1 MPNKIIKS
9 LINTVI
15 FIVIFLLYAAYQAFI
30 VEILKH
36 LGFDIN
42 KLGIHY
48 KNIILILIDI
58 SLMAITYLIYRK
70 ENNSELRRYDRNLGK
85 YASFGLLMWT
95 IGIVLMVTTN
105 LIIRTFY
112 PSTVATNEEA
122 VQQMLQTS
130 PIYMTFSA
138 CIFAPFMEEMIFR
151 KCIRKIFNNNV
162 LFIIVSGLLFGLAHN
177 LEVIGKPDMIYI
189 IPYALFGSIFAYT
202 YVKTKSVFVPMT
214 FHFIHNTILVV
225 FSLIST
231 GVIK

>member
-1 MPNKIIKS
+1 MPEKIIKS
-9 LINTVI
+9 LINTMI
-15 FIVIFLLYAAYQAFI
+15 FIGIFLLYAIYQQLI
-30 VEILKH
+30 VEVLKH
-36 LGFDIN
+36 IGFDIN

-48 KNIILILIDI
+48 KNICLIIIDI
-58 SLMAITYLIYRK
+58 SLIAITYLIYKK
-70 ENNSELRRYDRNLGK
+70 ENNAELRRYDRNLGK

-95 IGIVLMVTTN
+95 IGIVLMITTN
-105 LIIRTFY
+105 LIIRKFY
-112 PSTVATNEEA
+112 PSTIATNEEA
-122 VQQMLQTS
+122 VQQMLKTS

-151 KCIRKIFNNNV
+151 KCIRKIFNSNV

-202 YVKTKSVFVPMT
+202 YVKTKSIFVPMT
-214 FHFIHNTILVV
+214 FHFIHNTILVI
-225 FSLIST
+225 FSLISM